1 MTATEDLYGWLA
13 SHDGAWT
20 GTVFMTAPRQEGK
33 TAFMAQRAVARE
45 RAPLT
50 DREVTSSEG

>member
-50 DREVTSSEG
+50 DREVTA